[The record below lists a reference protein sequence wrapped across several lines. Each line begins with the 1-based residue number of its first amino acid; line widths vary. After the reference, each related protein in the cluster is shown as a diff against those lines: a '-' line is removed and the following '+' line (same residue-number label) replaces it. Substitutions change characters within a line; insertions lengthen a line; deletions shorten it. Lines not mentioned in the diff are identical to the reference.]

1 LPTNTKRDYYEVLGV
16 SRTAT
21 EAELKSAYRKL
32 AMQHH
37 PDRNPDPASEE
48 KFKEAGEAYSVLSDA
63 DKRANYDRF
72 GHAATNG
79 AGFGGFESVDF
90 NDIFGDFFGDIFN
103 QTTGGRRRNR
113 AQRGND
119 LREDL
124 TLSFEEAVFGVK
136 KQVKIRRY
144 EACDDCEGR
153 GVAPGKSAQTC
164 SACGGRGQTRFQQ
177 GFFTVARTC
186 GQCSGAGQI
195 IKDPCP
201 KCHGQGRLL
210 RERTMDVQVPAG
222 VEDGTRIRYSDQGE
236 AGANA
241 GPPGDLYIVL
251 HVREH
256 DFFERE
262 GNDLYCAIPV
272 SFPQLALGTEI
283 SVPTLYGE
291 HKLKIPDGTQPG
303 TRFRIRHKGVP
314 VLNSSQKGDLYVEV
328 RVQTPTKLNK
338 RQRELL
344 EELNSISSVENKP
357 QKNLFN
363 KVKDIFG

>member
-1 LPTNTKRDYYEVLGV
+1 
-16 SRTAT
+16 
-21 EAELKSAYRKL
+21 
-32 AMQHH
+32 
-37 PDRNPDPASEE
+37 
-48 KFKEAGEAYSVLSDA
+48 
-63 DKRANYDRF
+63 
-72 GHAATNG
+72 
-79 AGFGGFESVDF
+79 
-90 NDIFGDFFGDIFN
+90 
-103 QTTGGRRRNR
+103 
-113 AQRGND
+113 
-119 LREDL
+119 
-124 TLSFEEAVFGVK
+124 
-136 KQVKIRRY
+136 
-144 EACDDCEGR
+144 
-153 GVAPGKSAQTC
+153 
-164 SACGGRGQTRFQQ
+164 
-177 GFFTVARTC
+177 
-186 GQCSGAGQI
+186 
-195 IKDPCP
+195 
-201 KCHGQGRLL
+201 
-210 RERTMDVQVPAG
+210 MDVQVPAG